1 VAKPTAAKTSDKSSD
16 KSSTTPDLRRT
27 IAGLRE
33 EFAAKLGALVGIP
46 SVSMEPERHQDV
58 RRCAELACTY
68 LREIG
73 AQADV
78 IETAGLP
85 LVLGRVI
92 RDPSYPTVTIY
103 NHLDVQPADAEGW
116 RTSPFELQA
125 IGDRYHGRGAT
136 DDKGPALAALL
147 AVRLALAA
155 SVRLN
160 FQFLWESEE
169 EVGSP
174 SFSAA
179 LAALAKGEAGQ
190 SDKDRGNGRGK
201 ASEISGLTT
210 DSIMVSDTIWPSASQ
225 PAIPYGL
232 RGLLGFLVRLQT
244 GDKAV
249 HSGTTGGAARNPIG
263 ELCALIAQCYDA
275 TTGRVRIPHFYDDVR
290 KPSASER
297 RELSRSGFAQAK
309 FKKAHGLRSLRFTDD
324 VRLGEAVMTQ
334 PTFEVHGIVGGYS
347 GPGVKTIV
355 PHTAEAKLS
364 CRLVPDQRPNDVFRL
379 IKAFIADKC
388 PDAKVVFEAALE
400 PYLADTNGP
409 FLQAAIRATEETFG
423 KKPALTR
430 EGGSI
435 GAVVTMAKLLRKEVV
450 LLGLS
455 LPEDGYHAINE
466 SFAWTQ
472 AQRGIALFYRYFHHL
487 ACITDDKR
495 KPRAR

>member
-1 VAKPTAAKTSDKSSD
+1 VAIPTPGKTANKTS
-16 KSSTTPDLRRT
+16 TADLHHT

-33 EFAAKLGALVGIP
+33 EFATKLGALVGIP

-58 RRCAELACTY
+58 RRCIELASTY

-125 IGDRYHGRGAT
+125 IGDRYYGRGAT

-179 LAALAKGEAGQ
+179 LAALAQGGAGKG
-190 SDKDRGNGRGK
+190 GK
-201 ASEISGLTT
+201 GGMSGLAT

-263 ELCALIAQCYDA
+263 ELCALITQCYDA

-290 KPSASER
+290 KPSANER
-297 RELSRSGFAQAK
+297 RELARSGLAQAK

-355 PHTAEAKLS
+355 PHAAEAKLS
-364 CRLVPDQRPNDVFRL
+364 CRLVPDQRPADVFRL
-379 IKAFIADKC
+379 IKAFIASKC

-409 FLQAAIRATEETFG
+409 FLQAAMRATEETFG

-466 SFAWTQ
+466 SFAWSQ
-472 AQRGIALFYRYFHHL
+472 AQRGIALFYRYFHNL
-487 ACITDDKR
+487 ADIADDKR
-495 KPRAR
+495 KPAVR